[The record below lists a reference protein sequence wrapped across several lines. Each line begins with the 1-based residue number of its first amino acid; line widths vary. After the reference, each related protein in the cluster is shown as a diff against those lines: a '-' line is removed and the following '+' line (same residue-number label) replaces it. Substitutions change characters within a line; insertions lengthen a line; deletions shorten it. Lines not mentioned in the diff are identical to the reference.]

1 MKIKRL
7 SLRFNL
13 DNETDRKAWE
23 RLLTVTDSKNKAI
36 IMAINAYFEQDGNL
50 TAVIR
55 ETIRDCLKD
64 MSVINTAEVLPAEK
78 ISADEDELMDSLDLF
93 L

>member
-36 IMAINAYFEQDGNL
+36 IMAINAYFEQGGNL
-50 TAVIR
+50 KEVIR

-64 MSVINTAEVLPAEK
+64 ISVIQTAEVLPAEK

>member
-13 DNETDRKAWE
+13 ENETDRKAWE
-23 RLLTVTDSKNKAI
+23 HLQTVTDSKNKTI
-36 IMAINAYFEQDGNL
+36 ISAINCSFEQDSNF
-50 TAVIR
+50 TKVIR
-55 ETIRDCLKD
+55 ETIKDCLKGISISQTTD
-64 MSVINTAEVLPAEK
+64 VEPIEK
-78 ISADEDELMDSLDLF
+78 VSADEDALMDSLDLF

>member
-36 IMAINAYFEQDGNL
+36 IMAINAYFEQGGNL
-50 TAVIR
+50 TEVIR
-55 ETIRDCLKD
+55 ETIKDCLKD
-64 MSVINTAEVLPAEK
+64 ISVIQTAEILPAEK
-78 ISADEDELMDSLDLF
+78 ISADEDELMDSLNLF

>member
-1 MKIKRL
+1 MKIKRF

-23 RLLTVTDSKNKAI
+23 HLQAVTDSKNTAI
-36 IMAINAYFEQDGNL
+36 ISAINTYFERDGNL
-50 TAVIR
+50 TKVIR
-55 ETIRDCLKD
+55 ETIRDCFKD
-64 MSVINTAEVLPAEK
+64 ISVIQTAEVLPAEK
-78 ISADEDELMDSLDLF
+78 ISADEDALMDSLDLF

>member
-13 DNETDRKAWE
+13 NNETDRKAWE
-23 RLLTVTDSKNKAI
+23 RLQTVTDSKNKAI
-36 IMAINAYFEQDGNL
+36 IMAISAYFEQGGNL
-50 TAVIR
+50 TEVIR
-55 ETIRDCLKD
+55 ETIRDCFKD
-64 MSVINTAEVLPAEK
+64 ISVIQTAGVLPAEK

>member
-23 RLLTVTDSKNKAI
+23 HLLTVTDSKNKAI
-36 IMAINAYFEQDGNL
+36 IMAINAYFEQGGNL
-50 TAVIR
+50 TEVIR

-64 MSVINTAEVLPAEK
+64 MSVIQTAEVLPAEK

>member
-13 DNETDRKAWE
+13 ENETDRKAWE
-23 RLLTVTDSKNKAI
+23 HLLTVTDSKNKAI
-36 IMAINAYFEQDGNL
+36 IMAINAYFKQGGNL
-50 TAVIR
+50 TEVIR

-64 MSVINTAEVLPAEK
+64 ISVIQTAEVLPAEK

>member
-23 RLLTVTDSKNKAI
+23 HLQTVTDSKNKAI
-36 IMAINAYFEQDGNL
+36 IMAINAYFEQGGNL
-50 TAVIR
+50 TEVIQ

-64 MSVINTAEVLPAEK
+64 ISVIQTAEVLPTEK
-78 ISADEDELMDSLDLF
+78 ISADEDELMDSLDMF

>member
-13 DNETDRKAWE
+13 ENETDRKAWE
-23 RLLTVTDSKNKAI
+23 RLQTVTDSKNKAI
-36 IMAINAYFEQDGNL
+36 IMAINAYFEQGGNL
-50 TAVIR
+50 TEVIR

-64 MSVINTAEVLPAEK
+64 ISIIQTAEVLPAEK

>member
-13 DNETDRKAWE
+13 ENETDRKAWE

-36 IMAINAYFEQDGNL
+36 IMAINAYFEQGGNL
-50 TAVIR
+50 TEVIR

-64 MSVINTAEVLPAEK
+64 ISVIQTVDVLPAEK
-78 ISADEDELMDSLDLF
+78 ITADEDELMDSLDLF

>member
-36 IMAINAYFEQDGNL
+36 IMAISAYFEQGGNL
-50 TAVIR
+50 TEVIR

-64 MSVINTAEVLPAEK
+64 ISVIQTAEVLPAEK

>member
-13 DNETDRKAWE
+13 ENETDRKAWE
-23 RLLTVTDSKNKAI
+23 HLQTVTDSKNKAI
-36 IMAINAYFEQDGNL
+36 ISAINAYFEQGSNL
-50 TAVIR
+50 TEVIR
-55 ETIRDCLKD
+55 ETIKDCLKD
-64 MSVINTAEVLPAEK
+64 VSIAQTAEVLPAEK
-78 ISADEDELMDSLDLF
+78 ISADENALMDSLDLF

>member
-13 DNETDRKAWE
+13 GNETDRKAWE
-23 RLLTVTDSKNKAI
+23 HLQTVTGSKNKAI
-36 IMAINAYFEQDGNL
+36 ISAINAYFEQGSNL
-50 TAVIR
+50 TEVIR
-55 ETIRDCLKD
+55 ETIKDCLKD
-64 MSVINTAEVLPAEK
+64 VSIAQTAEVLPTEK
-78 ISADEDELMDSLDLF
+78 ISADEDALMDSLDLF

>member
-36 IMAINAYFEQDGNL
+36 IMAINAYFEQEGNL
-50 TAVIR
+50 TEVIR

-64 MSVINTAEVLPAEK
+64 ISIIQTAEVLPAEK

>member
-36 IMAINAYFEQDGNL
+36 IMAINAYFEQGGNL
-50 TAVIR
+50 TEVIR

-64 MSVINTAEVLPAEK
+64 ISIIQTAEVLPAEK

>member
-23 RLLTVTDSKNKAI
+23 HLQAVNDSKNKAI
-36 IMAINAYFEQDGNL
+36 ISAINTYFERDGNL
-50 TAVIR
+50 TEVIR

-64 MSVINTAEVLPAEK
+64 ISVIQTAEVLPAEK
-78 ISADEDELMDSLDLF
+78 ISADEDALLDSLDLF

>member
-23 RLLTVTDSKNKAI
+23 HLLTAIDSKNKAI
-36 IMAINAYFEQDGNL
+36 IMAINAYFEQGGNL
-50 TAVIR
+50 TEVIR

-64 MSVINTAEVLPAEK
+64 ISVIQTAEVLPAEK

>member
-13 DNETDRKAWE
+13 ENETDRKAWE

-36 IMAINAYFEQDGNL
+36 IMAINAYFEQRGNL
-50 TAVIR
+50 TDVIR

-64 MSVINTAEVLPAEK
+64 ISIIQTAEVLPAEK

>member
-36 IMAINAYFEQDGNL
+36 IMAINAYFEQGCNL
-50 TAVIR
+50 TEVIR

-64 MSVINTAEVLPAEK
+64 ISVIQTAEVLPAEK
-78 ISADEDELMDSLDLF
+78 ISADENELMDSLDLF

>member
-13 DNETDRKAWE
+13 ENETDRKAWE
-23 RLLTVTDSKNKAI
+23 RLQTVTDSKNKAI
-36 IMAINAYFEQDGNL
+36 IMAINAYFEQGGNL
-50 TAVIR
+50 AEVIR
-55 ETIRDCLKD
+55 ETIRDCLKNI
-64 MSVINTAEVLPAEK
+64 SVIQTAEVLPAEK

>member
-1 MKIKRL
+1 MRIKRL

-23 RLLTVTDSKNKAI
+23 HLLTVTDSKNKAI
-36 IMAINAYFEQDGNL
+36 IMAINAYFEQGGNL
-50 TAVIR
+50 TEVIR

-64 MSVINTAEVLPAEK
+64 MSVIQTAEVLPAEK

>member
-36 IMAINAYFEQDGNL
+36 IMAINAYFEQEGNL
-50 TAVIR
+50 TEAIR

-64 MSVINTAEVLPAEK
+64 ISVIQTAEVLPAEK

>member
-23 RLLTVTDSKNKAI
+23 RLLTVADSKNKAI
-36 IMAINAYFEQDGNL
+36 IMAINAYFEQRGNL
-50 TAVIR
+50 TEVIR
-55 ETIRDCLKD
+55 ETIRD
-64 MSVINTAEVLPAEK
+64 IY
-78 ISADEDELMDSLDLF
+78 
-93 L
+93 

>member
-23 RLLTVTDSKNKAI
+23 HLQAVTDSKNKTI
-36 IMAINAYFEQDGNL
+36 ISAINTCFERDGNL
-50 TAVIR
+50 TEVIR

-64 MSVINTAEVLPAEK
+64 ISVIQTAEVLPAEK
-78 ISADEDELMDSLDLF
+78 ISADALCS
-93 L
+93 

>member
-23 RLLTVTDSKNKAI
+23 CLLTVTDSKNKAI
-36 IMAINAYFEQDGNL
+36 IMAINAYFEQGGNL
-50 TAVIR
+50 KEVIR

-64 MSVINTAEVLPAEK
+64 ISVIQTAEVLPAEK

>member
-13 DNETDRKAWE
+13 ENETDRKAWE
-23 RLLTVTDSKNKAI
+23 HLQTVTNSKNKAI
-36 IMAINAYFEQDGNL
+36 ITAINSYFEQDSNL
-50 TAVIR
+50 TEVIR
-55 ETIRDCLKD
+55 ETIRDFLKD
-64 MSVINTAEVLPAEK
+64 VSITRSAETVPIEN
-78 ISADEDELMDSLDLF
+78 ISADEDALMDSLDLF

>member
-23 RLLTVTDSKNKAI
+23 HLLTATGSKNKAI
-36 IMAINAYFEQDGNL
+36 IVAINAYFEQGGNL
-50 TAVIR
+50 TEVIR

-64 MSVINTAEVLPAEK
+64 ISVIQTAEILPAEK
-78 ISADEDELMDSLDLF
+78 ISADEDELMDSFDLF

>member
-36 IMAINAYFEQDGNL
+36 IMAINAYFEQGGNL
-50 TAVIR
+50 TEVIR

-64 MSVINTAEVLPAEK
+64 ISVIQTAEVLAAEK

>member
-13 DNETDRKAWE
+13 DNETDHKAWE
-23 RLLTVTDSKNKAI
+23 HLLTVTDSKNKAI
-36 IMAINAYFEQDGNL
+36 IMAINAYFEQGGNL
-50 TAVIR
+50 TEVIR

-64 MSVINTAEVLPAEK
+64 ISVIQTAEVLAAEK

>member
-13 DNETDRKAWE
+13 DNETDRKSWE

-36 IMAINAYFEQDGNL
+36 IIAINAYFEQGGNL
-50 TAVIR
+50 TEVIR

-64 MSVINTAEVLPAEK
+64 ISVIQTAEVLPAEK

>member
-36 IMAINAYFEQDGNL
+36 IMAISTYFEQGGNL
-50 TAVIR
+50 TEVIR

-64 MSVINTAEVLPAEK
+64 ISVIQTAEVLPAEK